1 MSDDDVTARKLS
13 PDEISFIRRSGR
25 RPGDPYKHHVRDLL
39 VVLALIGVVVVVGL
53 VVRQASDERP
63 ERNLPTATTSPAR
76 VEEAFDYCRSNG
88 YEVVASRLD
97 MPPDDLS
104 DIAFEYSLK
113 IYKATSGDKAVAA
126 AMSCMDGFVAAS
138 GLANWVPVTRTEIR
152 PRRR

>member
-1 MSDDDVTARKLS
+1 M
-13 PDEISFIRRSGR
+13 
-25 RPGDPYKHHVRDLL
+25 
-39 VVLALIGVVVVVGL
+39 VLALIGVVVVVGL

-138 GLANWVPVTRTEIR
+138 GLAN
-152 PRRR
+152 